1 MPLSS
6 LDLSIIAAFLV
17 AVLYVGLKDRKRLTL
32 DDYWVNARATRTF
45 PLTAT
50 MSSSFVGASA
60 IFAIAAL
67 SFEGGLIGLY
77 VGLSFVA
84 YYFPFAYWF
93 APRIQALGL
102 RYGLYTMPQALG
114 LRYGYSVKALSALV
128 SLIVFG
134 LFLGAQFLAI
144 GGFVSLFTD
153 VSLSVATLMG
163 GLVVIAYVSAGGLRA
178 DIRTDMFQFIVMLVL
193 IAVFVPLLIM
203 KGGGIDALTNL
214 SVPFLSGTAFMPP
227 AVLIA
232 AFLLIGPTI
241 FSSLD
246 VWQRAYAA
254 KDAHTARRGMM
265 WAGIFTFPF
274 FVMATL
280 MGIYGHI
287 LFPELA
293 GNQIVFQELIHVL
306 PMGLLGVS
314 LAGFLAAVMSSADTY
329 LLVVSQTLVN
339 DFRRT
344 PVEPVRALR
353 MSRWVSLIVGLASLG
368 GAVVLLN
375 LAQVAISAV
384 SLQIVLLPA
393 VVGLFFWKRA
403 TAKAALA
410 SIIIGTIATFML
422 LPMLGE
428 QAFLPGFFASAIA
441 FVAVSL
447 FTTHAPEEKL
457 NLFELHE
464 V

>member
-1 MPLSS
+1 MPLSL
-6 LDLSIIAAFLV
+6 LDFSIVAGFLV
-17 AVLYVGLKDRKRLTL
+17 ILLYVGLGERKRLTL
-32 DDYWVNARATRTF
+32 DDYWVNARTTRAF

-60 IFAIAAL
+60 LFAIAAL

-84 YYFPFAYWF
+84 YYIPFAYWF
-93 APRIQALGL
+93 APRIQKLGVMY
-102 RYGLYTMPQALG
+102 RLYTLPQALG

-153 VSLSVATLMG
+153 VSLSVATLLG
-163 GLVVIAYVSAGGLRA
+163 GLVVVAYVSVGGLRA
-178 DIRTDMFQFIVMLVL
+178 DIRTDVFQFLVMIILLV
-193 IAVFVPLLIM
+193 VFVPLLIM
-203 KGGGIDALTNL
+203 KGGGVETLTHL
-214 SVPFLSGTAFMPP
+214 PSQFLSGTAFMPP

-254 KDAHTARRGMM
+254 KDAQTARRGMM
-265 WAGIFTFPF
+265 WAGIAAFPF
-274 FVMATL
+274 FIMATL
-280 MGIYGHI
+280 MGMYGHV
-287 LFPELA
+287 LYPEFA

-306 PMGLLGVS
+306 PAGLLGVC

-329 LLVVSQTLVN
+329 LLVVSQTLIN
-339 DFRRT
+339 DFRRDAVV
-344 PVEPVRALR
+344 PEKALQ
-353 MSRWVSLIVGLASLG
+353 MSRWISLILGFASLG
-368 GAVVLLN
+368 GAIILLN

-410 SIIIGTIATFML
+410 SIGIGTIATVVL
-422 LPMLGE
+422 LPTLGE
-428 QAFLPGFFASAIA
+428 QAFVPGFFTSAIA
-441 FVAVSL
+441 FVVVSL
-447 FTTHAPEEKL
+447 FTAHASEERL
-457 NLFELHE
+457 NLFETNE
-464 V
+464 I